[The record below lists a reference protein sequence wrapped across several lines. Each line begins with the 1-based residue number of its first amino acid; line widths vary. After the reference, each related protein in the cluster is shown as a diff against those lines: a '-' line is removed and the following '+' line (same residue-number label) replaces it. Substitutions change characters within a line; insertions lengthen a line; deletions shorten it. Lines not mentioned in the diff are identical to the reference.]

1 MLVNEFRKVYIM
13 LLKKRSVY
21 KFIVKDD
28 DGIPLRKFASRQEA
42 MRFTSDPT
50 KVVAL
55 PKQLSGY
62 DYAMVLVG
70 ECLL

>member
-1 MLVNEFRKVYIM
+1 MLVNEFRKVFIM

-28 DGIPLRKFASRQEA
+28 DGIPLRKFASKQEA
-42 MRFTSDPT
+42 MRFTNDHT

-62 DYAMVLVG
+62 DYAMTMVG